1 MLKLYLDTSTIVKR
15 YVVELGTPTVDI
27 IFDKAEAGE
36 LIIAFSFWNIGEALG
51 VLDERRRRE
60 WLTQE
65 EFAQTLKNLADEL
78 LKLIRLR
85 ALETILI
92 YTPILTETWNLIL
105 NYHIYE
111 ADALQITTC
120 LHSQSNAL
128 VSSDKKLIEA
138 SRKTGLKAFHV
149 TEDKEKLEDFIKQT
163 K

>member
-1 MLKLYLDTSTIVKR
+1 M
-15 YVVELGTPTVDI
+15 

-36 LIIAFSFWNIGEALG
+36 LVVAFSFWNIGEALG

-60 WLTQE
+60 WLTQK
-65 EFAQTLKNLADEL
+65 EFAQTLKNLAEEL

-85 ALETILI
+85 VLEAIPIL
-92 YTPILTETWNLIL
+92 TPILTETWPLIL

-128 VSSDKKLIEA
+128 ISSDKKLIEA
-138 SRKTGLKAFHV
+138 SRKTGLKTFHV
-149 TEDKEKLEDFIKQT
+149 TEDEEKLEALIEQ
-163 K
+163 

>member
-1 MLKLYLDTSTIVKR
+1 MLKLYLDSSTIVKR
-15 YVVELGTPTVDI
+15 YVVEPGTQTVDI
-27 IFDKAEAGE
+27 IFDKAEAGDI
-36 LIIAFSFWNIGEALG
+36 IIAFSFWNIGEALE

-65 EFAQTLKNLADEL
+65 ESVQTLKNLADEL

-85 ALETILI
+85 VLETILI
-92 YTPILTETWNLIL
+92 HTPILTETWNLIL

-120 LHSQSNAL
+120 IHSQSNAL
-128 VSSDKKLIEA
+128 ISSDKKLIKA

-149 TEDKEKLEDFIKQT
+149 TKDEGKLKEFIK
-163 K
+163 

>member
-1 MLKLYLDTSTIVKR
+1 MLKLYLDTSTIIKR
-15 YVVELGTPTVDI
+15 YVAEPGTQTVDI

-36 LIIAFSFWNIGEALG
+36 LVIAFSFWNIGEALG

-65 EFAQTLKNLADEL
+65 EFVQTLKNLAEEL

-85 ALETILI
+85 VLEAIPI
-92 YTPILTETWNLIL
+92 HTPILTETWELIL
-105 NYHIYE
+105 NHHIYE

-128 VSSDKKLIEA
+128 ISSDKKLVDA

-149 TEDKEKLEDFIKQT
+149 TKDGGKLEDFIK
-163 K
+163 